1 MAQIVDWLGR
11 GFDGVIVFDEAHAM
25 ANAAGEK
32 SVHGAKKPSLQ
43 GQAGLR
49 LQNAVPD
56 ARVVYVSAT
65 GATRVANLA
74 YASRLGL
81 WQTGDFPFASRTD
94 FIAAMETGGIAA
106 MEMVCRDLTVP
117 LLLRPLRR
125 PRDYSAASTNSRA
138 RRSFAT
144 VPNRRHIRAI

>member
-32 SVHGAKKPSLQ
+32 SVHGAKKPSLP

-94 FIAAMETGGIAA
+94 FIAAMEAGHR
-106 MEMVCRDLTVP
+106 RDGDGLP
-117 LLLRPLRR
+117 RPDGA
-125 PRDYSAASTNSRA
+125 PASTPAASSTGLLGR
-138 RRSFAT
+138 
-144 VPNRRHIRAI
+144 VDE